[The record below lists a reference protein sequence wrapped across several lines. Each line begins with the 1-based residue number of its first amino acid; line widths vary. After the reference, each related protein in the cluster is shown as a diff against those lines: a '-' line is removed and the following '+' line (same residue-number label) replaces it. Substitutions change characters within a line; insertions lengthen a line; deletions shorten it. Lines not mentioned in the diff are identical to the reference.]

1 MENNLENTEEQK
13 NAIEETNEVV
23 NQTDDSSKEMQKNK
37 KSLFSTINF
46 YVNIVLFIVLV
57 ILIINPF
64 GNKNTKKEAAFSE
77 NVGINIAFLN
87 TDSVFGN
94 YKLVEQLKD
103 ELIVK
108 KEKMESEVMSKQQT
122 FQTKLTNFQ
131 SNVQNNRITFEQSQD
146 AERKLMQERDEIVAL
161 GERYSSDIMALEYQ
175 MQLQIT
181 DSVIN
186 FANRYNKTYNAD
198 YILGYTK
205 GGGILVA
212 NEKYDITQD
221 IITGLNE
228 EYEKSLKTK

>member
-13 NAIEETNEVV
+13 NTVEETNEIV
-23 NQTDDSSKEMQKNK
+23 NQSNNTSIEKDK
-37 KSLFSTINF
+37 KSLFSTLNF
-46 YVNIVLFIVLV
+46 YVNIVLFIVLMV
-57 ILIINPF
+57 MIINPF
-64 GNKNTKKEAAFSE
+64 GNKNNETKVAFSE
-77 NVGINIAFLN
+77 NGGMNIAFLN

-94 YKLVEQLKD
+94 YKLVEELKD

-146 AERKLMQERDEIVAL
+146 AERKLMKERDEIVAL
-161 GERYSSDIMALEYQ
+161 GERYSNDIMALEYQ

-186 FANRYNKTYNAD
+186 FAKRYNKKYNAD

-212 NEKYDITQD
+212 NEKYDITTD

>member
-1 MENNLENTEEQK
+1 MENNLKNTEDQK
-13 NAIEETNEVV
+13 NTVEETNEIV
-23 NQTDDSSKEMQKNK
+23 NQSNNTSIEKDK
-37 KSLFSTINF
+37 KSLFSTLNF
-46 YVNIVLFIVLV
+46 YVNIVLFIVLMV
-57 ILIINPF
+57 MIINPF
-64 GNKNTKKEAAFSE
+64 GNKNNETKVAFSE
-77 NVGINIAFLN
+77 NAGMNIAFLN

-146 AERKLMQERDEIVAL
+146 AERKLMKERDEIVAL
-161 GERYSSDIMALEYQ
+161 GERYSNDIMALEYQ

-186 FANRYNKTYNAD
+186 FAKRYNKKYNAD

-212 NEKYDITQD
+212 NEKYDITTD

>member
-1 MENNLENTEEQK
+1 MENNLENTEDQK
-13 NAIEETNEVV
+13 NTVEETNEIV
-23 NQTDDSSKEMQKNK
+23 NQSNNTSIEKDK
-37 KSLFSTINF
+37 KSLFSTLNF
-46 YVNIVLFIVLV
+46 YVNIVLFIVLMV
-57 ILIINPF
+57 MIINPF
-64 GNKNTKKEAAFSE
+64 GNKNNETKVAFSE
-77 NVGINIAFLN
+77 NVGMNIAFLN

-146 AERKLMQERDEIVAL
+146 AERKLMKERDEIVAL
-161 GERYSSDIMALEYQ
+161 GERYSNDIMALEYQ

-186 FANRYNKTYNAD
+186 FAKRYNKKYNAD

-212 NEKYDITQD
+212 NEKYDITTD